1 MNMKRTEFLTEVDI
15 DAVPEDE
22 RSVALVICIGQGV
35 PWWNFLSQAREVMN
49 VLEQRGW
56 KRPDDG
62 SEDTPE
68 DQPEGQES

>member
-22 RSVALVICIGQGV
+22 KAIALVISVSHSV

-49 VLEQRGW
+49 VLEERGW
-56 KRPDDG
+56 KRP
-62 SEDTPE
+62 EDAP
-68 DQPEGQES
+68 